1 VWEPY
6 GSHTILM
13 NFVLP
18 IGMGGAAHSILKDK
32 ICEVDMTTYI
42 IRRLL
47 LVPVLL
53 FGVTVLIFGML
64 QFLSPVE
71 RSALY
76 VRDIP
81 KNENAINGIIK
92 QYGLDKPIYVQYWR
106 WLVGHTDPTTG
117 VRKGG
122 ILFGDFGYSR
132 TASQPVSDLIRT
144 RFPNTLDLT
153 LWAVAPVIFI
163 GIWLGVQAAV
173 HQNGFIDQ
181 AARIFSIIGTSFPT
195 FVFGLLMLLI
205 FYANLQWFPPGR
217 LSDWASQVVFAKS
230 FHHYTSLLT
239 IDSLLNGRF
248 DIFWDALRHMLM
260 PILTLS
266 YISWATF
273 VRVTRSSMLETLR
286 QEYVT
291 TARAKGLKEKTVI
304 FKHAQP
310 NAMIPVVTLA
320 GFQVIGLLGGVV
332 ITETVFNFPGIGQAA
347 ANAAAQLDVVTV
359 LGFAIFNGLILIVA
373 NLVVDVLYAVVDP
386 RVRLS

>member
-1 VWEPY
+1 
-6 GSHTILM
+6 M
-13 NFVLP
+13 
-18 IGMGGAAHSILKDK
+18 
-32 ICEVDMTTYI
+32 
-42 IRRLL
+42 
-47 LVPVLL
+47 
-53 FGVTVLIFGML
+53 IFGML
-64 QFLSPVE
+64 QQLDPVE
-71 RSALY
+71 RAALY

-81 KNENAINGIIK
+81 RNPRAIEGVIK
-92 QYGLDKPIYVQYWR
+92 RYGLDKPLYVQYWN
-106 WLVGHTDPTTG
+106 WLAGRVDPMTG
-117 VRKGG
+117 KRAGG
-122 ILFGDFGYSR
+122 IIFGDFGYSR
-132 TASQPVSDLIRT
+132 SASQPVADLIKN

-153 LWAVAPVIFI
+153 IWAVAPVILV

-173 HQNGFIDQ
+173 HHNGLIDQ
-181 AARIFSIIGTSFPT
+181 AARIFSIVGTSFPT

-205 FYANLQWFPPGR
+205 FYANMKWFPPGR
-217 LSDWASQVVFAKS
+217 LSDWASQAVYLPS
-230 FHHYTSLLT
+230 FRHYTSLLT
-239 IDSLLNGRF
+239 FDALLNGRF

-291 TARAKGLKEKTVI
+291 TARAKGLPERDVI

-320 GFQVIGLLGGVV
+320 GFQVILLLGGVV
-332 ITETVFNFPGIGQAA
+332 ITETVFNYPGIGAA
-347 ANAAAQLDVVTV
+347 AADAAAQLDVIAV
-359 LGFAIFNGLILIVA
+359 LGFALFNGFVLILS